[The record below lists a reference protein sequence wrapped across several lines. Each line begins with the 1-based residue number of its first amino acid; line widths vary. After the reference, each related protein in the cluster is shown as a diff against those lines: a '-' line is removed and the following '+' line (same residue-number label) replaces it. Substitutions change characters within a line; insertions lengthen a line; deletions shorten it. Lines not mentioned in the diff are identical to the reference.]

1 MELTL
6 YNPQKGRLETVA
18 VDLADD
24 NTTRFSSRA
33 DDNDI
38 SMIADFDGGLIIK
51 DHDHSYPI
59 WIYDISRADI
69 RYDRTRARQLMRLH
83 G

>member
-18 VDLADD
+18 VEPTED
-24 NTTRFSSRA
+24 NTTWFNSRT
-33 DDNDI
+33 ND
-38 SMIADFDGGLIIK
+38 ADFDSGLIIK
-51 DHDHSYPI
+51 GYDYSYPI

-69 RYDRTRARQLMRLH
+69 GYNQQKARQLRRLH
-83 G
+83 E